1 MGGHLRFGICT
12 DQNMPW
18 DTLVQRWKLYEEL
31 GFDSVWDCDHFVQ
44 PSRPLGPYFEGWTL
58 LAGLAAVTSR
68 IRIGVLVT
76 CNTFRHPALLAK
88 EAVTVDHIS
97 NGRLELGLGAG
108 WYEPEHT
115 MYGIEFPAAGELI
128 ERFEEA
134 VQIVDRLL
142 RSEVVTFEGKHY
154 TLREAH
160 FRPGPVQKPR
170 PPLTIGAHGP
180 RMLKLCAQHA
190 DAWNSFGSVEEIR
203 ARNQVLNEKCAEV
216 GRDPKDV
223 VRSLYFWAA
232 KATDDPWDS
241 IDAFEDMVGR
251 YREAGI
257 NEFIIDQPRAE
268 QMAVLERA
276 AVETIPS
283 LRKSVGDS

>member
-1 MGGHLRFGICT
+1 MGEQLRFGICT
-12 DQNMPW
+12 DQNLPW
-18 DTLVQRWKLYEEL
+18 ETLVRRWRLYEDL

-44 PSRPLGPYFEGWTL
+44 PSRPHGPYFEGWTL

-97 NGRLELGLGAG
+97 NGRLQLGLGAG

-115 MYGIEFPAAGELI
+115 MYGIDFPSPGQLI

-134 VQIVDRLL
+134 VEIIDRLL
-142 RSEVVTFEGKHY
+142 RSEVVTFDGKHY
-154 TLREAH
+154 SLREAE

-180 RMLKLCAQHA
+180 RMLKLCARYA
-190 DAWNSFGSVEEIR
+190 DAWNSFGSVDEIR
-203 ARNQVLNEKCAEV
+203 ARNRVLNEKCAEV
-216 GRDPKDV
+216 GRDPAEIA
-223 VRSLYFWAA
+223 RSLYLWAA
-232 KATDDPWDS
+232 ESDDDPWSS
-241 IDAFEDMVGR
+241 IDAFQDVVGR

-257 NEFIIDQPRAE
+257 NEFIIDQPREE
-268 QMAVLERA
+268 QMAVLERVA
-276 AVETIPS
+276 AEVIPA
-283 LRKSVGDS
+283 LRS